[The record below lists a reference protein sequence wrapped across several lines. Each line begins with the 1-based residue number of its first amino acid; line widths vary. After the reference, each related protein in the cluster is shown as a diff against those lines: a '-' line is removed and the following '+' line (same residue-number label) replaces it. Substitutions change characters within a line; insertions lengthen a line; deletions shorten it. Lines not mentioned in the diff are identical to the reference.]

1 MKHYKYREIMNDIL
15 LLIIL
20 WTIQIKAVKNNART
34 LPHLIAALVS
44 RHESERSRI
53 YVLGR
58 YDIADILLK
67 VALKHQKSINKDH
80 LLVAIFTAIT
90 TLDVYMF
97 TTAGVRCNKI

>member
-20 WTIQIKAVKNNART
+20 WTIQIKAVVKINART

-53 YVLGR
+53 YVLGVL
-58 YDIADILLK
+58 ILPFSM
-67 VALKHQKSINKDH
+67 V
-80 LLVAIFTAIT
+80 F
-90 TLDVYMF
+90 
-97 TTAGVRCNKI
+97 

>member
-20 WTIQIKAVKNNART
+20 WTIQIKAVVKNNART

-53 YVLGR
+53 YVLGVL
-58 YDIADILLK
+58 ILP
-67 VALKHQKSINKDH
+67 
-80 LLVAIFTAIT
+80 LVCLIF
-90 TLDVYMF
+90 
-97 TTAGVRCNKI
+97 

>member
-20 WTIQIKAVKNNART
+20 WTIQIKSVVKNNART

-53 YVLGR
+53 YVLGVL
-58 YDIADILLK
+58 ILPLDC
-67 VALKHQKSINKDH
+67 L
-80 LLVAIFTAIT
+80 IF
-90 TLDVYMF
+90 
-97 TTAGVRCNKI
+97 